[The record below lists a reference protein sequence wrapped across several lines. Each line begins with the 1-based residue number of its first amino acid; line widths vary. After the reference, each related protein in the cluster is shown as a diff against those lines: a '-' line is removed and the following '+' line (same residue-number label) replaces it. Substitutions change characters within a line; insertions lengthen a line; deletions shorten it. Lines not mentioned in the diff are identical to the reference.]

1 MWLASI
7 ITLVL
12 STGLGVKPHAV
23 ANTKNAT
30 YTNPILPGFFPDP
43 SCIFVPE
50 LNNTFICASSSFLA
64 FPGIPLHVSKDLIHW
79 KLVSH
84 VFNRREQYPSFGNIS
99 NNQFGVYA
107 PTIRFHENTFYISVT
122 MFGSS
127 EYPYLENL
135 VFNASDPF
143 DDRSWGIPISTQ
155 GQAYDTSL
163 FWEDDGTIYDQGAAG
178 LGIVQWKVDLQ
189 SGNITDQRYIW
200 NGTGGVA
207 PEGPH
212 VYKKDGYYYLMI
224 AEGGSGDAEGTAATK
239 HHESIARSRNVI
251 GPYESNPANPILSN
265 VNTTQYFTGTGH
277 VDLFKDARGNWWGVA
292 LATRG
297 GPKSAAY
304 PMGRETVLFPVS
316 WEAGEWPVFDQ
327 VRGIMSGP
335 LPPTDL
341 DIHAHGRFIGGPDI
355 VEFGPGSDIPIHFTY
370 WRFPISG
377 AYTVS
382 PAKHPHTL
390 RLVPSALNLTGSPNH
405 ALSDGQTFI
414 SRRQTDTLFTYSVD
428 INFLAAAEN
437 EEVGVSVFLTQDQ
450 HLDLGLTKLNNVTYL
465 RFRGRSSKEIPPAE
479 ILHRVDTSWLAG
491 KVRFQIDA
499 FNATHYRFLAGKVEE
514 DVDRVPLREIAV
526 APASL
531 VSGGYT
537 GTLVGVYATTN
548 GGNGSTPAYVS
559 RWRYLPR
566 GQGVDFDTWVYPDG
580 HC

>member
-1 MWLASI
+1 
-7 ITLVL
+7 
-12 STGLGVKPHAV
+12 
-23 ANTKNAT
+23 
-30 YTNPILPGFFPDP
+30 
-43 SCIFVPE
+43 
-50 LNNTFICASSSFLA
+50 
-64 FPGIPLHVSKDLIHW
+64 
-79 KLVSH
+79 
-84 VFNRREQYPSFGNIS
+84 
-99 NNQFGVYA
+99 
-107 PTIRFHENTFYISVT
+107 
-122 MFGSS
+122 
-127 EYPYLENL
+127 NL

-189 SGNITDQRYIW
+189 SGNITDQQYIW

-212 VYKKDGYYYLMI
+212 VYKKDGCYYLII

-239 HHESIARSRNVI
+239 HHESIARSRNI
-251 GPYESNPANPILSN
+251 TGPYESNPANPILSN

-304 PMGRETVLFPVS
+304 PMGR
-316 WEAGEWPVFDQ
+316 
-327 VRGIMSGP
+327 
-335 LPPTDL
+335 
-341 DIHAHGRFIGGPDI
+341 GPD
-355 VEFGPGSDIPIHFTY
+355 VVDFSPGSDIPIHFTY

-382 PAKHPHTL
+382 PVKHPHTL

-428 INFLAAAEN
+428 INFLAAAES

-450 HLDLGLTKLNNVTYL
+450 HLDLGLTKLSNGTYL

-479 ILHRVDTSWLAG
+479 ILHRVDSTWLSE

-514 DVDRVPLREIAV
+514 DVDRVPLRVIAV

-559 RWRYLPR
+559 RWRYRPR
-566 GQGVDFDTWVYPDG
+566 GQAVDYDTWVYPDG